1 MAAGTGRLDAAAL
14 NGVPQVV
21 SVGAADMITFGERES
36 LPEKYKDRVVYMH
49 NPAITVV
56 KSNIEENVTFGI
68 KVGEKL
74 NQCKNNAV
82 LLLPLQGSE
91 YYGPRE
97 DQALFITLKKVINN
111 PLVEVIDVDAHINDE
126 AFAIFAARKLVALM
140 EMKK

>member
-1 MAAGTGRLDAAAL
+1 MSKNYIIRSDY
-14 NGVPQVV
+14 
-21 SVGAADMITFGERES
+21 REKNS
-36 LPEKYKDRVVYMH
+36 IDF
-49 NPAITVV
+49 V

-82 LLLPLQGSE
+82 LLLPLQGISMNDKVGSE